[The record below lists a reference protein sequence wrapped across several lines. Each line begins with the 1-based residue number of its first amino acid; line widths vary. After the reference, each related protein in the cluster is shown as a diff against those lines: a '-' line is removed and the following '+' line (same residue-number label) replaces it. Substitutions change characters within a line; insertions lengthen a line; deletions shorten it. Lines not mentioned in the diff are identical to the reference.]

1 MNYLPSADQK
11 IPDWLVITF
20 LGEVKAAVR
29 SGTMSQFGDVGLAQ
43 MTPFTVVLIRF
54 LKNFASCCYRMAL
67 KAETSGSSLL
77 QTSR

>member
-43 MTPFTVVLIRF
+43 MTPF
-54 LKNFASCCYRMAL
+54 
-67 KAETSGSSLL
+67 
-77 QTSR
+77 